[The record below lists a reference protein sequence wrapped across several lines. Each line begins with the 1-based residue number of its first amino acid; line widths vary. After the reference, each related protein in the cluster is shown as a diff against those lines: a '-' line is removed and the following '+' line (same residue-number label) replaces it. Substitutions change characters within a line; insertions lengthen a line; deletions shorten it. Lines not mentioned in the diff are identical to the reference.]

1 MFKCLVSRSES
12 RKRVLNRR
20 PPVQPKTLLLTF
32 NVRFLSCACV
42 HTCKYASIYFI
53 PQPPDF
59 CAQWFSG
66 TATQTRHRSVEQ
78 KKKKKRRARGLRVVR
93 GEGENVSPRIMGMKE
108 EAGRVAKLQRT
119 LRRPHLRVQSHC
131 ENK

>member
-1 MFKCLVSRSES
+1 MHPYILFPSPLIFVHSGF
-12 RKRVLNRR
+12 LA
-20 PPVQPKTLLLTF
+20 PLHTHDT
-32 NVRFLSCACV
+32 VRL
-42 HTCKYASIYFI
+42 
-53 PQPPDF
+53 
-59 CAQWFSG
+59 
-66 TATQTRHRSVEQ
+66 

-119 LRRPHLRVQSHC
+119 LRRPHVRVQSHC